1 MRRAEKKKESEEKRA
16 VFARVLKHIALYR
29 LWVALSIAAAA
40 LSVFGQLYIPI
51 LAGRAID
58 FMLGEGKVDFAGVR
72 GVLFRIVLVALA
84 AALGQWLSGVCNNR
98 ITFCV
103 SRDLRNAALRKMQ
116 TLPLSYL
123 DAHPGGDL
131 LSRVVAD
138 VDLFS
143 DGLLMAF
150 TQFFPGVLTIAGTL
164 GFMLAVNLPIAL
176 VVICV
181 TPLSLLVAAFIAKKS
196 YRYFGAQTAERGAQ
210 TALINERVEGV
221 RVVQAFGHEAENLRD
236 FDRVNDRLS
245 AVSLK
250 AIFYSSLTNPATRF
264 VNNVVYAGVAL
275 AGALVAVRG
284 GITIGELSCF
294 LTYANQYTR
303 PFNEISGVVTEM
315 QNALSCAAR
324 VFALLDAPDQTPDA
338 ADARVLSRAD
348 TDGSVELQNVYF
360 RYTPERELIRDFNI
374 SVRPGERIAIVGPTG
389 CGKTTLIN
397 LLMRFYDV
405 DAGSISVSGTNIR
418 RITRESL
425 RGSYG
430 MVLQDS
436 WLKTGTVWENI
447 SYGKPEASREDVIE
461 AAKAAHAHGF
471 ISRLPQGY
479 DTVIGED
486 GDRLSQGQRQL
497 LCIARTMLCR
507 PPMLILDEATSS
519 VDTRTEMQIQKAFES
534 LMQGRTAFI
543 VAHRLSTVQEA
554 DCILVMR
561 DGQIVERGTHETLLK
576 AGGFYAKLYNSQF
589 EGVPI

>member
-436 WLKTGTVWENI
+436 WLKTGTVLENI

>member
-1 MRRAEKKKESEEKRA
+1 MRRPEEKKESEEKRA
-16 VFARVLKHIALYR
+16 AFTRVLKHIAPYR

-72 GVLFRIVLVALA
+72 GALFRIALVALA

-103 SRDLRNAALRKMQ
+103 SRDLRNASLRKMQ

-324 VFALLDAPDQTPDA
+324 VFALLDAPDQTPDV
-338 ADARVLSRAD
+338 ADARILSRAN

-374 SVRPGERIAIVGPTG
+374 SVRPGERVAIVGPTG

-405 DAGSISVSGTNIR
+405 DAGSIAVSGTDIR

-425 RGSYG
+425 RESYG

-436 WLKTGTVWENI
+436 WLKTGTVLENI
-447 SYGKPEASREDVIE
+447 AYGKPGASREEVIE

-561 DGQIVERGTHETLLK
+561 DGQIVERGTHEALLK
-576 AGGFYAKLYNSQF
+576 ADGFYAKLYNSQF